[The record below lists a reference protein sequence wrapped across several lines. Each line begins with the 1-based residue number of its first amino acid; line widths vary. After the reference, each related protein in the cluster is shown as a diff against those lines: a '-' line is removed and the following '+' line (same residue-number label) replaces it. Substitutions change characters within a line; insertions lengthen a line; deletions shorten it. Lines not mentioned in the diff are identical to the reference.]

1 MTMKISVLV
10 VVTSLCVALCHTVRA
25 EDAAT
30 FKMPCAQVVR
40 LGFNKFMHEYS
51 ERTNDYSTAGQ
62 KQGYEIYTECK
73 RADNNRRIKALPP
86 TRRTQLASIRLN
98 LARLEDACWGMQEI
112 AAGGGTMWGQLA
124 AAATATREDLIASL
138 IAAVMHKQK
147 QQPAARRKATG
158 LLNSARTRLAALKK
172 APEQD
177 FGLLSPQE
185 QKKVYTQF
193 WNETNSALLQLQ
205 KLTPALPDL
214 ATQQLAQ
221 RVYGTVSDVGEFK

>member
-1 MTMKISVLV
+1 MKVPVLG
-10 VVTSLCVALCHTVRA
+10 VVTSLCLALCHTVRA

-30 FKMPCAQVVR
+30 FKMPCAQVLR
-40 LGFNKFMHEYS
+40 LGFDKFMHEYS

-62 KQGYEIYTECK
+62 KQGYRIYTECK
-73 RADNNRRIKALPP
+73 RADNDRRLKALPP

-138 IAAVMHKQK
+138 IAAVMRKQI
-147 QQPAARRKATG
+147 QQPAARLKATG
-158 LLNSARTRLAALKK
+158 FLNSAQKRLAALKK

-177 FGLLSPQE
+177 FGLLSLHE

-193 WNETNSALLQLQ
+193 WNETHSALLQLQ
-205 KLTPALPDL
+205 KLTPVLPDL
-214 ATQQLAQ
+214 AAQQLAQ
-221 RVYGTVSDVGEFK
+221 RVSSTISDVGEFE